1 MEIKLHFLNVGN
13 GDCTIIE
20 LPDGNL
26 MMVDICNG
34 GGTNSELTDPISYL
48 YDLQS
53 KRILSLLFVNPIAY
67 LHALLSK
74 PKLFRYVQ
82 THPDMDHMD
91 GLSLLER
98 KCTIIN
104 FWDTDNTK
112 PRPDFSSPYSKG
124 KPEDWDAYQRL
135 RQKAKRFYRSLSPVT
150 LRDGQ
155 RYPYDLYVLH
165 PTREAVYYANQS
177 GDWNHVA
184 YVLLLKFKSF
194 KALIAGDVDNGV
206 WEELY
211 DWASRDNTARDLVSN
226 ITVFKVSHHGR
237 RSGYCGS
244 DWLNLTNPK
253 EIVISK
259 GSVPGEQSAYGNYY
273 NYKKG
278 AEHLWLTSRGDV
290 ICCYDS
296 VSNKYSIKYRG

>member
-34 GGTNSELTDPISYL
+34 GGTNRQLTDPITYL
-48 YDLQS
+48 Y
-53 KRILSLLFVNPIAY
+53 SLRPNP
-67 LHALLSK
+67 S
-74 PKLFRYVQ
+74 LFRYVQ

-124 KPEDWDAYQRL
+124 KPADWEAYQRL
-135 RQKAKRFYRSLSPVT
+135 RQKAKHYYRSLSPVT
-150 LRDGQ
+150 LQGGQ

-165 PTREAVYYANQS
+165 PTPQAIADANQS
-177 GDWNHVA
+177 EDWNHAA
-184 YVLLLKFKSF
+184 YVLLLKFASF
-194 KALIAGDVDNGV
+194 KALIAGDVDDSV

-211 DWASRDNTARDLVSN
+211 DWASRDNTARGLVSN